1 MLPPRLP
8 HCTRTL
14 HPHGALCPCS
24 RWTILLCCSIR
35 LDSCDVWWW
44 GFVAARRSA
53 PLPSPQVTCRM
64 PGRAE
69 AQGGAERQRE
79 RRVEPQEEHGSL
91 DCHALECAAC
101 GGCAGFSAALSPRA
115 ALALATGRSNDAP
128 TDSRAAQQQARNGEA
143 ETRHRKLESKRF
155 LSLRT
160 GGVRRPLCS
169 VPFPLLLVPVDF
181 SEREEA
187 HPATHRLNLSSLLP
201 LPSLR
206 RTAETCIE
214 DHPSMMLLQEH
225 WRWARH
231 VSDALERSTRLL
243 TLMSAAA
250 AVRQL
255 NSHGRETLM
264 DGEGVA
270 CNACVD

>member
-181 SEREEA
+181 SEREEESSN
-187 HPATHRLNLSSLLP
+187 PPPQPVVSPPSSLT
-201 LPSLR
+201 PSDCRNMHRGSPFHDVAAGALAVG
-206 RTAETCIE
+206 TAC
-214 DHPSMMLLQEH
+214 
-225 WRWARH
+225 
-231 VSDALERSTRLL
+231 ERC
-243 TLMSAAA
+243 A
-250 AVRQL
+250 
-255 NSHGRETLM
+255 
-264 DGEGVA
+264 
-270 CNACVD
+270 